1 MVNTENYTM
10 DDSQTVG
17 CGCPACISSADN
29 NQQYIDYATDDA
41 TADAPT
47 GSNGPDQ
54 LMSGYV
60 WNNDGN
66 GVTLHYKFWTA
77 LPSYYS
83 GADDEANGFK
93 AFSAEQ
99 KTVAQDVLNLIET
112 FTNITFV
119 ETTSEAQADLGFA
132 QANLPSGVGAW
143 AYYPGGYS
151 KAGDVWTNRTAVDET
166 GLDKGTY
173 DYFTILHEVGHA
185 LGLQHTFDAGL
196 TGEQNTEKYSVM
208 AYDWTTWGAIN
219 YAQSYQLYDIYA
231 LQQLYGANT
240 SYNAGNDTYALR
252 YGDAYTIWDSGG
264 IDTFDASAQSTA
276 VTIDLNAGA
285 FSSVGLTENIA
296 IAYGVT
302 IENATGGSGNDTI
315 YGNDANNVILGGGG
329 NDAFHGSLGDDT
341 LNGQTG
347 ADTVIYNYAVTAFA
361 FQFIDSITVS
371 LTHLTHMFTDTVL
384 AVENFNFTDGS
395 FTFDELLTNYG
406 GNIVNAEIGST
417 ATNGTTD
424 RDIIN
429 GNNQSEIL
437 KGLDGDDTI
446 YGDQGADTIYGHQ
459 GDDTIYGGGW
469 SDVIFGDG
477 GWSQSYAG
485 NDTIY
490 GEAGNDR
497 VNGRGGNDLI
507 DGGTGHDVLY
517 GHEGDDI
524 IYGQSGSDY
533 IYGGDGLDLL
543 VGGSGSNVLYGNG
556 NSDIFGFTS
565 LSHNKVG
572 DFTLSGAARDS
583 LNITDILVGYDSAT
597 DDINNFVVLDYKN
610 ANQTN
615 MFINANS
622 SGGGWTKIAT
632 LKGSD
637 FSGTTVDDL
646 LASGQLITDTTL
658 L

>member
-1 MVNTENYTM
+1 MVSTENYTM

-17 CGCPACISSADN
+17 CGCRACIDSADN
-29 NQQYIDYATDDA
+29 PQYIDYATDEA

-66 GVTLHYKFWTA
+66 GITLNYKFWTS

-83 GADDEANGFK
+83 GSDDEANGFK

-99 KTVAQDVLNLIET
+99 ITVAREVLTLIET

-119 ETTSEAQADLGFA
+119 ETSSEAQADLGFA

-143 AYYPGGYS
+143 AYYPGGSS
-151 KAGDVWTNRTAVDET
+151 KAGDVWTNRSAVDET
-166 GLDKGTY
+166 VLNKGGY
-173 DYFTILHEVGHA
+173 DYFTMLHEVGHA
-185 LGLQHTFDAGL
+185 LGLQHTFSGGL

-208 AYDWTTWGAIN
+208 AYDWTTWGAIT
-219 YAQSYQLYDIYA
+219 YAESYQLYDIYA

-240 SYNAGNDTYALR
+240 SYNTGDDTYVLR
-252 YGDAYTIWDSGG
+252 FGDAYTIWDSGG
-264 IDTFDASAQSTA
+264 TDTFDASAQSSA
-276 VTIDLNAGA
+276 VTINLNAGT
-285 FSSVGLTENIA
+285 FSSVGQTENIA

-315 YGNDANNVILGGGG
+315 YGNEADNVILGGSG
-329 NDAFHGSLGDDT
+329 NDAFHGSLGNDT
-341 LNGQTG
+341 LNGESGT
-347 ADTVIYNYAVTAFA
+347 DTVTYNYAVSAFA
-361 FQFIDSITVS
+361 FQFIDSITVALS
-371 LTHLTHMFTDTVL
+371 HLSEMFTDTVI
-384 AVENFNFTDGS
+384 AVENFIFNDGT
-395 FTFDELLTNYG
+395 FTFDELLTSYG

-417 ATNGTTD
+417 ATNGTAE

-429 GNNQSEIL
+429 GNNQSELL

-469 SDVIFGDG
+469 SDIIFGDG

-497 VNGRGGNDLI
+497 VNGRGGNDFI

-517 GHEGDDI
+517 GHEGNDT
-524 IYGQSGSDY
+524 IYGQQGGDY
-533 IYGGDGLDLL
+533 INGGDGEDIL
-543 VGGSGSNVLYGNG
+543 VGGSGTNVLYGEG
-556 NSDIFGFTS
+556 DSDVFGFTS
-565 LSHNKVG
+565 ISYNKIG
-572 DFTLSGAARDS
+572 DFQLNGEERDS

-597 DDINNFVVLDYKN
+597 DDINDFVVLVYKN
-610 ANQTN
+610 ANQSN
-615 MFINANS
+615 LYVNANG
-622 SGGGWTKIAT
+622 SGGGWSKIAT

-646 LASGQLITDTTL
+646 VGSGQLITDSSL